1 MKRGILAAAGGTLA
15 LAVLVLLFVR
25 AVGNAP
31 PGTFDRLRS
40 AHGLPIVLGTLLI
53 FAGQAARGV
62 RLELLLPKGERIGL
76 VRSAALAGASTFLL
90 QIVPF
95 RGGEVAS
102 FALYRR
108 ILGVSWT
115 RSAAV
120 FVLVKVVDGAAI
132 LIIGLFGAAH
142 IAHRRGEAVFADAV
156 VAVAALCVLGLIAL
170 PAAGT
175 AALLWLL
182 PRLPEGSRRRRAAL
196 ELVAG
201 LRVAREEPW
210 AYLLALSGALT
221 HLTIHILGL
230 KTVLSGLGLEVSF
243 GTLAFSAL
251 ASVLTAALIP
261 SPAGTFGS
269 AETGFAGALVL
280 DGIPVPLGVAA
291 GAAAHVSMV
300 LAAGLAGLPIAW
312 EILARRR
319 APDRAG

>member
-15 LAVLVLLFVR
+15 LAVLVILFVR

-142 IAHRRGEAVFADAV
+142 IAHRRGEDGLAAPSSWPPPSPFSASSRFQRPAPPPCFGFSRACPRAR
-156 VAVAALCVLGLIAL
+156 AVAAPPWSSS
-170 PAAGT
+170 PASASP
-175 AALLWLL
+175 A
-182 PRLPEGSRRRRAAL
+182 RSRGRT
-196 ELVAG
+196 
-201 LRVAREEPW
+201 
-210 AYLLALSGALT
+210 S
-221 HLTIHILGL
+221 
-230 KTVLSGLGLEVSF
+230 S
-243 GTLAFSAL
+243 
-251 ASVLTAALIP
+251 P
-261 SPAGTFGS
+261 SPARSRT
-269 AETGFAGALVL
+269 
-280 DGIPVPLGVAA
+280 
-291 GAAAHVSMV
+291 
-300 LAAGLAGLPIAW
+300 
-312 EILARRR
+312 
-319 APDRAG
+319 